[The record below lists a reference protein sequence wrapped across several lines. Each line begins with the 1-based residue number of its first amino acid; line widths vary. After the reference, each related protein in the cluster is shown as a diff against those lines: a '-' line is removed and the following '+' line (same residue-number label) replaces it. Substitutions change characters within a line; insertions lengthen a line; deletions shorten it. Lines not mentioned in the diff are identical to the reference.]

1 MSLLGKVCTNGPGF
15 VKTGEFK
22 KKMDSQDATIVEAD
36 ERRKRKML
44 CMEDLKLALRL
55 GDGYLG
61 QTPIIA
67 GSILNSRCLDTEG
80 MEDLYNYEDLEKNGN
95 GHVGGEVWNVDFVN
109 GLDAGDPMQIDGEE
123 GWQGADADGLDGVL
137 DDVLNF
143 ADL

>member
-1 MSLLGKVCTNGPGF
+1 MSLLGKVCTNGPGL
-15 VKTGEFK
+15 VKTAEFK
-22 KKMDSQDATIVEAD
+22 KRLERDGETVEIE

-44 CMEDLKLALRL
+44 CMEDLQLALRL

-67 GSILNSRCLDTEG
+67 GQVLHSRCLDTQG
-80 MEDLYNYEDLEKNGN
+80 VEDLYAWQDDAADAKG
-95 GHVGGEVWNVDFVN
+95 GGEVWSVE
-109 GLDAGDPMQIDGEE
+109 LSMGDGGGEPMQIDGEE
-123 GWQGADADGLDGVL
+123 AWQGAEAEGLDGVL

>member
-15 VKTGEFK
+15 VKTAEFK
-22 KKMDSQDATIVEAD
+22 KRLERDGEAVEIE

-44 CMEDLKLALRL
+44 CMEDLQLALRL

-67 GSILNSRCLDTEG
+67 GQVLHSRCLDTQG
-80 MEDLYNYEDLEKNGN
+80 VEDLYAWQEDGANGK
-95 GHVGGEVWNVDFVN
+95 GGEVWSVE
-109 GLDAGDPMQIDGEE
+109 LSMGDGVGEPMQIDGEE
-123 GWQGADADGLDGVL
+123 GWQGAEAEGLDGVL